1 MATQKTISN
10 EELLKEI
17 KLLHKEIE
25 ELKNKP
31 VQIQFIPQP
40 YPVIQTIPH
49 VCPTPIVQPWFPNY
63 PYISYGGANSLQNAV
78 TGGTL
83 IG

>member
-1 MATQKTISN
+1 MVTQKIINN

-40 YPVIQTIPH
+40 YPVYQTVPH
-49 VCPTPIVQPWFPNY
+49 ICPPPIVQPWVPIS
-63 PYISYGGANSLQNAV
+63 PCISYGTYNLQNAV
-78 TGGTL
+78 IGGTL